1 MDSSLLTTS
10 KDLIGQPMRRSAS
23 MSRLEKSTRKKQ
35 KLNQTEAR
43 EDYGNDSDSV
53 SSFSLDSLSD

>member
-1 MDSSLLTTS
+1 
-10 KDLIGQPMRRSAS
+10 MRRSAS